1 MEFRLNN
8 HRVKGYS
15 DKEATSVKLNEER
28 AKLVSDKKVGYLDRR
43 WEESGMRC
51 ALLCGWYIVL
61 MRTHIFE
68 HTRDNTHI
76 L

>member
-15 DKEATSVKLNEER
+15 DKEGTSVKLNEER

-51 ALLCGWYIVL
+51 ALLCGW
-61 MRTHIFE
+61 
-68 HTRDNTHI
+68 
-76 L
+76 